1 MLMHQIPLHRT
12 GRKGGPARAGRPA
25 GGGRGRGRGA
35 QSGRGAQASRPQ
47 AAAPVADLR
56 VTIQNKV
63 PMKG

>member
-1 MLMHQIPLHRT
+1 MLVHQIPLHRT

-35 QSGRGAQASRPQ
+35 QSSRPQ

-63 PMKG
+63 LMKS